1 MDCCIQRQEK
11 FSFLGMLSFMKI
23 SSFSKNLIPTATLC
37 NLNHL
42 SFTQNLSI
50 SNDLAISSTKD
61 ANHMIMQMLIKHIH
75 IYPIS
80 RIPRF
85 IQNPPTSIQT
95 PVMIYDN
102 LLLILW
108 NQIILLSHIYPI
120 CLANFEGFLLTY
132 KALYVSKSLQLFH
145 LRTWTSKMK

>member
-120 CLANFEGFLLTY
+120 CLQILKVSFSLTR
-132 KALYVSKSLQLFH
+132 LYMSASLFSFFISELGQA
-145 LRTWTSKMK
+145 K